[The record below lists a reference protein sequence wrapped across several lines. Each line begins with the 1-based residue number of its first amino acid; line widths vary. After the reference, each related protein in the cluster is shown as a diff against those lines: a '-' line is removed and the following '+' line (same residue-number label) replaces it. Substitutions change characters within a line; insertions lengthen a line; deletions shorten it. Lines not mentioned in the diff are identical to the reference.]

1 MEDNFNER
9 KQLHKVNENRL
20 IGGLIIIGIGVVLLA
35 DKMGVIF
42 PHWLLTWPMILIV
55 IGVFK
60 GVKSNFTGYGW
71 LVLLGLGGLF
81 LWDSIVPGINLK
93 KFIAPIILIAV
104 GLLYMFK
111 PKSKWRQDRER
122 CRTKWQQKHQGV
134 VDTSWEE
141 SISSSDDYLDIKSV
155 FSGLKRTVLSKSFKG
170 GRISCVF
177 GGVELNLS
185 QADIQD
191 NAVLRLDEVFGGI
204 KLIIPPTWT
213 VRNEIEGVF
222 HGVDDERNNQSQVDP
237 NKVLILQ
244 GSAVFAG
251 IEIRSY

>member
-1 MEDNFNER
+1 M
-9 KQLHKVNENRL
+9 
-20 IGGLIIIGIGVVLLA
+20 
-35 DKMGVIF
+35 
-42 PHWLLTWPMILIV
+42 
-55 IGVFK
+55 
-60 GVKSNFTGYGW
+60 
-71 LVLLGLGGLF
+71 
-81 LWDSIVPGINLK
+81 PGINLK